1 MFATF
6 KVNQFGHYAK
16 VDLMN
21 ILKQFLFSVL
31 LLSSFVEMKAQNDI
45 SSDIKKLE
53 IFLLNLDA
61 KYVDSVSTYDLVET
75 AIKNVLRDL
84 DPHSIYLDRESYE
97 STTEQLNG
105 KFNGLGIRYQM
116 VDDTMT
122 ILEVYHGSGAE
133 KAGIRMGDQMI
144 SAGSDT
150 LSGLK
155 RTSKQLSEI
164 LEINAE
170 TKEGITIWRRD
181 GRERNVVFVDRLS
194 ITVSSVPAAFMIDKE
209 IGYIKLSKFTD
220 KSFDDVKDALDELKK
235 AKAKKLI
242 FDIRGNSGGYLT
254 RAIKI
259 ADEFLEDRRLIVYTQ
274 GVHQAKRET
283 FATSGGRFT
292 EGDLVVLIDENS
304 ASASEIFAGAIQDW
318 DRGLIIGR
326 RSYGKGLVQ
335 RPIEFGDG
343 SAMRLTISRYY
354 TPTGRSIQQPY
365 TDGYEAYRKSH
376 NYRRQSG
383 ELNDQDSIHIA
394 DSLIYFTPKNRK
406 VYGGGGIVPDLFV
419 PEDTS
424 RYSETM
430 HHLLENG
437 LTYGFALKLVSL
449 RGDEIVNGFE
459 DVNDYVFNFQVD
471 DGLYSLF
478 QSYVTNRTDKK
489 LDWNDESTQIQFKR
503 HMKNLI
509 ARFAFDME
517 SYYRARLE
525 YDVDVIAAREALEK
539 DKLQEL
545 GLK

>member
-1 MFATF
+1 MSTF
-6 KVNQFGHYAK
+6 KY
-16 VDLMN
+16 
-21 ILKQFLFSVL
+21 FLFSVL
-31 LLSSFVEMKAQNDI
+31 ISGVCSELKAQNDI

-53 IFLLNLDA
+53 IFLSNIDA
-61 KYVDSVSTYDLVET
+61 KYVDSVNTYELVEK

-84 DPHSIYLDRESYE
+84 DPHSIYLNRESYE

-116 VDDTMT
+116 IDDTMT
-122 ILEVYHGSGAE
+122 VLEVYDGSGAE
-133 KAGIRMGDQMI
+133 KAGFRMGDQMI
-144 SAGSDT
+144 AAGNDT

-155 RTSKQLSEI
+155 RTSKLLSEI
-164 LEINAE
+164 LDKNAA
-170 TKEGITIWRRD
+170 TKEGITIWRR
-181 GRERNVVFVDRLS
+181 GGKERNVVYVDRFS
-194 ITVSSVPAAFMIDKE
+194 ISVNSVPAAFMIDKE

-220 KSFDDVKDALDELKK
+220 KSFDDVKSALDELKK

-365 TDGYEAYRKSH
+365 NEGYEAYRNAHKT
-376 NYRRQSG
+376 RRLSG
-383 ELNDQDSIHIA
+383 ELNDQDSIQIA
-394 DSLIYFTPKNRK
+394 DSLIYYTPRNRK
-406 VYGGGGIVPDLFV
+406 VYGGGGIIPDLFV

-424 RYSETM
+424 KYTKSMR
-430 HHLLENG
+430 HLLENG
-437 LTYGFALKLVSL
+437 LTYGFALKIVSI

-459 DVNDYVFNFQVD
+459 DINDYVSNFQVD
-471 DGLYSLF
+471 VGLYSLL
-478 QSYVTNRTDKK
+478 QDYVMNRSVNEINWD
-489 LDWNDESTQIQFKR
+489 NERTQLQVKR
-503 HMKNLI
+503 HLKNLI

-517 SYYRARLE
+517 SFYRARLE
-525 YDVDVIAAREALEK
+525 FDDDVIAAREALEK
-539 DKLQEL
+539 DRLQEL